1 MKPSLQ
7 MRQSQH
13 LALTPQ
19 LQQSIRLLQLST
31 LELNQEI
38 EQILAQNPL
47 LDRDDDPYDAH
58 VRLNGDGSLQES
70 APGSAPAASG
80 DLPADRRE
88 PGDPPVVELD
98 GALQSFSD

>member
-31 LELNQEI
+31 VELNQEI

-58 VRLNGDGSLQES
+58 VRLNGDGTVQ
-70 APGSAPAASG
+70 PA
-80 DLPADRRE
+80 E
-88 PGDPPVVELD
+88 PGTPASASPGDARDASDAGDAVIGDGDHD
-98 GALQSFSD
+98 GAR